1 MTSSP
6 VRARAEYV
14 SLQDAAAMYGVSV
27 DLLRR
32 RIASGILPAVHA
44 GRRIIRVRLDDLQRV
59 FRPIPSAGLRQRAQ
73 W

>member
-1 MTSSP
+1 MTSP
-6 VRARAEYV
+6 VRARREYV

-44 GRRIIRVRLDDLQRV
+44 GRRVIRVRLDDLQQV
-59 FRPIPSAGLRQRAQ
+59 FRPIPTARKHQRTR

>member
-6 VRARAEYV
+6 ARPRAEYV

-44 GRRIIRVRLDDLQRV
+44 GRRVIRVRLEDLQEV
-59 FRPIPSAGLRQRAQ
+59 FRPIPTAGLRQRTQ

>member
-1 MTSSP
+1 MTSP
-6 VRARAEYV
+6 VRARREYV

-44 GRRIIRVRLDDLQRV
+44 GRRVIRVRLDDLQQV
-59 FRPIPSAGLRQRAQ
+59 FRPIPTARTRQGTR

>member
-1 MTSSP
+1 MTSP
-6 VRARAEYV
+6 QVRARAEYV

-44 GRRIIRVRLDDLQRV
+44 GRRVIRVRLDDLRQV
-59 FRPIPSAGLRQRAQ
+59 FRPIPTVRTQQQARR
-73 W
+73 

>member
-1 MTSSP
+1 MTSP
-6 VRARAEYV
+6 QVRARAEYV

-44 GRRIIRVRLDDLQRV
+44 GRRVIRVRLDDLRQV
-59 FRPIPSAGLRQRAQ
+59 FRPIPTVRTQQRARR
-73 W
+73 